1 MPDTQPA
8 PLRLLLSASVPAT
21 TPPDRADAFVDA
33 LITPLLARGV
43 RIITGGHPTLTPA
56 LDRAAR
62 ALRRPH
68 AIERHQ
74 LRRYLDLTHPHAAAA
89 PLHLHGAATDPDAPG
104 LAAELAA
111 LRDSLAARADAGLF
125 AGGKGADSLTKP
137 PGLRDELDRFRAAHP
152 RAPVFFTAALGGY
165 TADVLIPAARAG
177 HIALHDGLTPAARE
191 ALWRAT
197 DPTAIAPLLLDAL
210 AAAPRP

>member
-21 TPPDRADAFVDA
+21 TPDRADAFVDA
-33 LITPLLARGV
+33 LITPSSPTASASSPAATPPSPRAR
-43 RIITGGHPTLTPA
+43 P
-56 LDRAAR
+56 
-62 ALRRPH
+62 RRPRPRPPH

-74 LRRYLDLTHPHAAAA
+74 LRRYLDLTHPHAAPA

-111 LRDSLAARADAGLF
+111 LRDALAARADAALF
-125 AGGKGADSLTKP
+125 AGGKSADSLTKP

-152 RAPVFFTAALGGY
+152 RAAVFFTAALGGY

-197 DPTAIAPLLLDAL
+197 DPTELAPLLLDAL